1 MKKSRTLILG
11 IPLICILAGFGVYN
25 YGYLRVRVE
34 LASIKDDQAV
44 KSKLLDKYLA
54 LISEKPEL
62 EKTLVALKAERQ
74 GDNSRMI
81 EGQTPSLSAAILQE
95 TLKGVIT
102 NRGGSISSERVGKPE
117 DLGKFKIIS
126 VSIDA
131 VLPDTRALSDILY
144 SIETRT
150 PYLVVKE
157 LDARLRNIR
166 EPKELS
172 IKLDVLALSAGTGG
186 K

>member
-1 MKKSRTLILG
+1 VKKNRTLILG
-11 IPLICILAGFGVYN
+11 IPLILILTGFVAYN
-25 YGYLRVRVE
+25 YGYLRVKAE
-34 LASIKDDQAV
+34 LSAIRDDEAV
-44 KSKLLDKYLA
+44 KAKLLDKYLT

-62 EKTLVALKAERQ
+62 EKNLAALKEERQ
-74 GDNSRMI
+74 SENSKLI

-95 TLKGVIT
+95 TLKGIIV

-126 VSIDA
+126 VSMDA
-131 VLPDTRALSDILY
+131 VLPDTRALGDILY

-157 LDARLRNIR
+157 LDARTRNLK
-166 EPKELS
+166 EPKELTV
-172 IKLDVLALSAGTGG
+172 KLDVLALTGG